1 MSQYQIY
8 MLNDLGE
15 IVDCSD
21 AKCASDEEACFLA
34 QVLLKPDGLA
44 DVWIGIR
51 QVGFVHPHGIET
63 MH

>member
-15 IVDCSD
+15 IVDGSE
-21 AKCASDEEACFLA
+21 AECASDEEACFVA
-34 QVLLKPDGLA
+34 QASLKPDGLA
-44 DVWIGIR
+44 DVWIGTR
-51 QVGFVHPHGIET
+51 QVGFVHPHSLET

>member
-15 IVDCSD
+15 IVDGSE
-21 AKCASDEEACFLA
+21 AECASDEEARFRA
-34 QVLLKPDGLA
+34 QMLLKPDGLA
-44 DVWIGIR
+44 DVWIGTR
-51 QVGFVHPHGIET
+51 QVGFVHPHGLET

>member
-8 MLNDLGE
+8 MLNNLGE
-15 IVDCSD
+15 IVGGSE
-21 AKCASDEEACFLA
+21 AECASDEEARFLA

-44 DVWIGIR
+44 DVWIGTR
-51 QVGFVHPHGIET
+51 QVGFVHPHGLET